1 MPSFNGFIVDKLN
14 HLGGIWQQTTWSKI
28 SCLIFQ
34 FLNLW
39 RQSWCA
45 EKKREVPFVIFISFL
60 NFSWFYWHS
69 TPVVGTI
76 LCMKMNIRS
85 QWFLKKKLWW
95 KVIDFFF
102 KTWKPFRIYQH
113 SQWGRL
119 WMTLEPSLNDTG
131 LDWLCWIGGKVQKY
145 PRNLKKNPLNSLLCQ
160 NHWDLRNP
168 IFQA

>member
-85 QWFLKKKLWW
+85 QWFLKKIMVKSNWFFSKHGSHLGSISTANGV
-95 KVIDFFF
+95 VIE
-102 KTWKPFRIYQH
+102 WH
-113 SQWGRL
+113 SSPL
-119 WMTLEPSLNDTG
+119 WMTLG
-131 LDWLCWIGGKVQKY
+131 WIG
-145 PRNLKKNPLNSLLCQ
+145 C
-160 NHWDLRNP
+160 
-168 IFQA
+168 AE